1 MKKLLRS
8 LLSANSIKELMDYQP
23 QVSVMYEMLLT
34 KTLKMRYH
42 SSDYKLLVDLM
53 NIHDFVSVHYD
64 FPDFFHTC
72 MSFLQDCNR
81 HVLRVVK
88 LTVLY
93 YILEMYELLS
103 SEFWSRRIPE
113 FDASDCPFLAVW
125 TAFCSLFDATDDLG
139 CALTTDEYDCLLDVR
154 FVTYRN
160 SKYSKVMT
168 QIIGY
173 PRLHFMRM
181 SYVLSYES
189 FFVEIAYHYVMDVKP

>member
-23 QVSVMYEMLLT
+23 QVSIMYEMLLT
-34 KTLKMRYH
+34 KTLKVRYH
-42 SSDYKLLVDLM
+42 SSDYKSLVDLM
-53 NIHDFVSVHYD
+53 DINDFISVHYD
-64 FPDFFHTC
+64 FPDFFHIC
-72 MSFLQDCNR
+72 MSFLNDSNR

-139 CALTTDEYDCLLDVR
+139 CALTADEYDCLLDVR
-154 FVTYRN
+154 FVTYQN
-160 SKYSKVMT
+160 SKYSKIMT

-181 SYVLSYES
+181 SYVLSYEP
-189 FFVEIAYHYVMDVKP
+189 FFVEIAYRYVMDMKS